1 MATPKKRKG
10 LIEEM
15 EEERQQERK
24 ESLDKLN
31 QLAEKYP
38 KFKEKLS
45 NMKNDG
51 IIDDMKVKQLDKLYE
66 KELKKATKPPSQKQI
81 KKQQKKEE
89 NEAGKE
95 EMLNKLNK
103 LAETNPKF
111 KKKLSNMINDGIVG
125 SMSIKKRQALYNKE
139 LSHRPTSLTT
149 INKEEWSMAH
159 PERIEQLGEKSIKN
173 VKTLFINK
181 LKSIV
186 SKKQKKEKL
195 QEADTKT
202 NDQLQEMIIKLK
214 QEKLNKKYAK
224 KPKKAEDELKKFKDE
239 LQKSRESKD
248 IFLKHDKSNGLPL
261 HHAIEFQA
269 SLKIIKQIY
278 DKSKE
283 AIKVKKTI
291 SKEIPLHRAAYL
303 DSVDVIPFL
312 LTQYPEGAG
321 VKSKAVKTP
330 LDVANDRNKT
340 KAAKLLEKATEQELK
355 KLNDKLQ
362 ANTKPDIIKK
372 LRTFK
377 KYKLKT
383 KRKGLKKETLP
394 DEHKLEEKS
403 FDELKKMLEDI
414 EKETEDNKDI
424 KKSKRFTDRFVSEK
438 TRKKRQA
445 ARLKKIKTKKKR
457 SAMRKGKKTKN
468 AVTALKRYMGSKK
481 SSGKKS
487 DKKKKKEKKKE
498 DEEIDPETLLKMRK
512 LEKARELLKITTDV
526 YGIVSPEYD
535 QVEDYV
541 LNWTKKKR
549 MDLDEKIVPG
559 FETKRDLKTKERV
572 IELLDEYDK
581 FISELK
587 KGDSYS
593 KYLEEMGK
601 KAKNRLLGL
610 LKGMPKPSFSGMK
623 GDGIIPMIV
632 NVAKITGVS
641 ALELFRFTARHG
653 IDIAKIIHVPVRY
666 SIRKNRPR
674 LIRRSMTN
682 RVKNRLYNLQKYDS
696 VKNTDNYDNDLQNAK
711 QILNNLY
718 KKGYRDAI
726 QKMRQ
731 SNRGGNR
738 TRKKRSKRQ
747 RRRRKNRT
755 FRK

>member
-111 KKKLSNMINDGIVG
+111 EKKLSNMINDGIIG
-125 SMSIKKRQALYNKE
+125 GMSIKKRQALYDKE

-149 INKEEWSMAH
+149 INKEDWSMAH
-159 PERIEQLGEKSIKN
+159 PERIEQLGEKSIKE
-173 VKTLFINK
+173 VKSMLKSKLKTL
-181 LKSIV
+181 V
-186 SKKQKKEKL
+186 SSKEKKQKL
-195 QEADTKT
+195 QEADAKT

-214 QEKLNKKYAK
+214 EDKINKKYAK
-224 KPKKAEDELKKFKDE
+224 KPKKAEQEFKKFKDE
-239 LQKSRESKD
+239 LQKSRNKKD
-248 IFLKHDKSNGLPL
+248 IFLKHDKSNGVPL
-261 HHAIEFQA
+261 HHAIEYKA
-269 SLKIIKQIY
+269 SLDIIKQIY

-303 DSVDVIPFL
+303 NSVDVIPFL
-312 LTQYPEGAG
+312 ITQYPEGAG

-330 LDVANDRNKT
+330 LDVANDMKST

-355 KLNDKLQ
+355 KVNDKFE
-362 ANTKPDIIKK
+362 AKTKPDVIKK

-403 FDELKKMLEDI
+403 FEELKTMLEAI
-414 EKETEDNKDI
+414 KKEKEDNKDI
-424 KKSKRFTDRFVSEK
+424 KKSKRFTDRFLNEK
-438 TRKKRQA
+438 TRKKLQA
-445 ARLKKIKTKKKR
+445 KRSKKIKTKKKKK
-457 SAMRKGKKTKN
+457 AKRKGKKVKN
-468 AVTALKRYMGSKK
+468 AVTALKRYMGKKGSQGAKSGKSKK
-481 SSGKKS
+481 PKKPKVP
-487 DKKKKKEKKKE
+487 D
-498 DEEIDPETLLKMRK
+498 DELDPEMILQMRK
-512 LEKARELLKITTDV
+512 LEKARELLKITSEV
-526 YGIVSPEYD
+526 YGVTSSEYSE
-535 QVEDYV
+535 VEDYV
-541 LNWTKKKR
+541 LNWTKEKR
-549 MDLDEKIVPG
+549 IALDEKIVPG
-559 FETKRDLKTKERV
+559 FETKKDKKTMERV
-572 IELLDEYDK
+572 IELLDDYDK

-601 KAKNRLLGL
+601 KAKKRLLGI
-610 LKGMPKPSFSGMK
+610 LKGVSMPSTSGMMK
-623 GDGIIPMIV
+623 GGIIPMII
-632 NVAKITGVS
+632 NVAKIMGVS

-682 RVKNRLYNLQKYDS
+682 RVKSRLYNLHKLNNIQQ
-696 VKNTDNYDNDLQNAK
+696 DNYDNDLQNAK
-711 QILNNLY
+711 KILNNLY

-738 TRKKRSKRQ
+738 TRKKRNRKKRKK
-747 RRRRKNRT
+747 RNIT